1 MNRRNLLKKLPS
13 CLLGALFVAGVT
25 STTVNAVDGTPY
37 LGLFELDGNIVDLL
51 DSTAPIDP
59 LSVGHDWESLHT
71 GVGLVGTLPSTMT
84 DDPDTA
90 GADIIVADPAPKSI
104 FTQGGSK
111 DVSDV
116 SKWKH
121 TNGAVP
127 DKDDITNAYAAA
139 YTNPSDYGPHKAG
152 DLIVYFGLDR
162 YANNGD
168 ANAGFWFF
176 QNEVHAAPN
185 GTFVDGAGN
194 PAVHVAL
201 RDDPDSADPNK
212 LLPGDVFVIVKYPQG
227 SNAIPIIKVYEWD
240 PLDADHD
247 GNADPSETGGKFSPL
262 DRVSTPD
269 AGKCDQ
275 AGSALVCAITN
286 LGNLPAPPAGWN
298 YTPKAGSGVPFES
311 FYEGGINMTQVLGST
326 PCFASFLA
334 ETRSSESQTAQLK
347 DFVLASFPVCGIDVT
362 KDCSAQ
368 LNTSGT
374 AVDVTFDGIL
384 DNTGGSSYIA
394 YLKDDQSGSSIDDV
408 CVDLGEPGC
417 ADDAPVPG
425 LVLQSDGSAYFPL
438 TGGAIVRY
446 EGSYSISGVPNP
458 PLVDI
463 VSALAF
469 GTTGNVPASGA
480 EPNPALV
487 IVSDTASA
495 SCSFDVD
502 LGLTVVKNCSLAFI
516 NGDSVE
522 LTVSGTVTN
531 TSDVPLSNVAL
542 SDVPFGSLTLSTGD
556 TLAKGETGNFSQT
569 FSLAYGAVFA
579 GETDL
584 GGGLTQ
590 VNLSHSDTV
599 TAQGEALAG
608 DGTSMG
614 VTSDSDDANC
624 TDFFTR
630 GIDVS
635 KACDQVILEP
645 DINGRLVVKV
655 KITATV
661 SNIGEEDLSGIV
673 LSDNPAVVFE
683 PYATSLAAG
692 ASPFTVDGYY
702 YPTSAVDLTNLTPLE
717 FSDTVSVS
725 ANGVFSSGEA
735 ADSADVDCPLCPT
748 P

>member
-13 CLLGALFVAGVT
+13 CLLGALFAAGVAST
-25 STTVNAVDGTPY
+25 SLVYAVDGNPTP
-37 LGLFELDGNIVDLL
+37 GLFELEGN
-51 DSTAPIDP
+51 T
-59 LSVGHDWESLHT
+59 
-71 GVGLVGTLPSTMT
+71 T
-84 DDPDTA
+84 DDGAA
-90 GADIIVADPAPKSI
+90 GTDWDALYGGATPGNLITFTGITEDLAPQTIYWK
-104 FTQGGSK
+104 GGSK
-111 DVSDV
+111 DINDV
-116 SKWKH
+116 TDWWYKD
-121 TNGAVP
+121 GAVP

-139 YTNPSDYGPHKAG
+139 YANPTRICVASLTDNTVVPCATAGAVTKHAVG

-162 YANNGD
+162 YANSGD
-168 ANAGFWFF
+168 AFAGFWFF
-176 QNEVHAAPN
+176 QDAVGLN
-185 GTFVDGAGN
+185 GSSQFDGQ
-194 PAVHVAL
+194 HVA
-201 RDDPDSADPNK
+201 RRANPNFPATESNPT
-212 LLPGDVFVIVKYPQG
+212 LPGDMLVLVEYPQA
-227 SNAIPIIKVYEWD
+227 SNAHPEIKVYEWD
-240 PLDADHD
+240 PADLDHD
-247 GNADPSETGGKFSPL
+247 NVASNLDLLITQSNAECNSLDGK
-262 DRVSTPD
+262 
-269 AGKCDQ
+269 GKL
-275 AGSALVCAITN
+275 ACAITN
-286 LGNLPAPPAGWN
+286 LDELQAAPAWP
-298 YTPKAGSGVPFES
+298 YTPKAGNVENLPFES
-311 FYEGGINMTQVLGST
+311 FFEGGVNVTQLLGST
-326 PCFASFLA
+326 PCFAAFLA
-334 ETRSSESQTAQLK
+334 ETRASRSETATLK
-347 DFVLASFPVCGIDVT
+347 DFVIDEFPVCGIDVSKT
-362 KDCSAQ
+362 CDAQ

-374 AVDVTFDGIL
+374 AVDVTFNGIL
-384 DNTGGSSYIA
+384 DNTGGSAYIA

-408 CVDLGEPGC
+408 CVDLGAPGC

-425 LVLQSDGSAYFPL
+425 LVLQGDGSAYFPL
-438 TGGAIVRY
+438 TGGAVVRY
-446 EGSYSISGVPNP
+446 EGSYSTSGLPLP
-458 PLVDI
+458 PLEDI

-469 GTTGNVPASGA
+469 GSIANVPASGA
-480 EPNPALV
+480 EPNPDLV

-495 SCSFDVD
+495 SCSFDVN

-556 TLAKGETGNFSQT
+556 TLAKGETGSFSQT

-608 DGTSMG
+608 DGTSLG

-624 TDFFTR
+624 TDFFSR

-635 KACDQVILEP
+635 KSCDQVILEP

-655 KITATV
+655 KVTVTV

-673 LSDNPAVVFE
+673 LSDDPAVVFE

-692 ASPFTVDGYY
+692 ASSFTVDGYY
-702 YPTSAVDLTNLTPLE
+702 YPTSQVDLTNLTPLE
-717 FSDTVSVS
+717 FSDTASVS
-725 ANGVFSSGEA
+725 ANGVFSGGEA
-735 ADSADVDCPLCPT
+735 VDSADVDCPLCPT